1 MIDQNTGGTPSGPR
15 PETDGRT
22 GVPGG
27 MRADAAD
34 PGARADV
41 NGRTGLPS
49 GASVDGAVA
58 DVDGGSGLPSGASVD
73 GAVADVGGGSG
84 LPGGVRADEADS
96 GARADVDGRTG
107 LPGGASADG
116 ARVDADGG
124 AGVPGGASV
133 DGAGADVDGGAGVP
147 GGVRVD
153 EAGPGAPA
161 DADAPT
167 GSDDPAEAVPVQ
179 ADPGERAGAPPSR
192 PRRPWWRRWARRL
205 GLTALVLAVGVTL
218 FSVVFNAATAGRA
231 RVPAGLTYVRTGD
244 LMTRYR
250 VWGTGGSP
258 VVLVHGAA
266 ESADTWEPV
275 ADLLARDH
283 RVYALDLN
291 GSGYTSRRGPYNL
304 DHQTRQLLAFL
315 DALNL
320 RRPVLVGH
328 SSGAA
333 AIAEAALRAPDRT
346 GGLMFL
352 DGDALSTGAGPP
364 TAARYVVVP
373 PYRTT
378 ILRLVV
384 RSDWLIRTIY
394 SAQCGPGCPRLDA
407 AGVDR
412 WRRPFQVTGAESG
425 IWGMLRYGVPGLT
438 EDRLTLLR
446 SVGVPK
452 AVVYGAQDAVFAK
465 DSAAQTARR
474 IGAPDPTLIPGAR
487 HLTLISAPSQ
497 VARAVEVLAAR
508 RVP

>member
-1 MIDQNTGGTPSGPR
+1 MIDQN
-15 PETDGRT
+15 
-22 GVPGG
+22 
-27 MRADAAD
+27 
-34 PGARADV
+34 
-41 NGRTGLPS
+41 
-49 GASVDGAVA
+49 AS
-58 DVDGGSGLPSGASVD
+58 
-73 GAVADVGGGSG
+73 
-84 LPGGVRADEADS
+84 ADEAGS
-96 GARADVDGRTG
+96 GARTD
-107 LPGGASADG
+107 
-116 ARVDADGG
+116 
-124 AGVPGGASV
+124 
-133 DGAGADVDGGAGVP
+133 AGA
-147 GGVRVD
+147 
-153 EAGPGAPA
+153 
-161 DADAPT
+161 PT
-167 GSDDPAEAVPVQ
+167 DDPAEAVPVQ
-179 ADPGERAGAPPSR
+179 TDPGERDGGAPSR

-205 GLTALVLAVGVTL
+205 GLTALALAVVATL
-218 FSVVFNAATAGRA
+218 FSVVYNAATAGRA
-231 RVPAGLTYVRTGD
+231 QAPAGLTYVRTGD

-250 VWGTGGSP
+250 AWGTAGSP

-291 GSGYTSRRGPYNL
+291 GAGYTSRRAPYNL

-320 RRPVLVGH
+320 RRPLLVGH

-333 AIAEAALRAPDRT
+333 TIAEAALRAPDRA

-364 TAARYVVVP
+364 PAFRYLVAP

-384 RSDWLIRTIY
+384 HSDWLIRTIY
-394 SAQCGPGCPRLDA
+394 STQCGPGCPRLDA
-407 AGVDR
+407 AGLDR
-412 WRRPFQVTGAESG
+412 WRRPFQVAGAESG
-425 IWGMLRYGVPGLT
+425 VWGMLRYGVPGLA
-438 EDRLTLLR
+438 EARLTLLR

-497 VARAVEVLAAR
+497 VARAVEDLAAR